1 MTNTTADSSEVN
13 ATSQKPRA
21 GREQRPP
28 AENSIDKFAAARMA
42 KKKQKRARH
51 RTKLKR
57 SNTDG

>member
-1 MTNTTADSSEVN
+1 MPNKTADGSEVN
-13 ATSQKPRA
+13 ETSHKPRA
-21 GREQRPP
+21 GREQHPT

-51 RTKLKR
+51 RARLKR

>member
-1 MTNTTADSSEVN
+1 MTNKTADGSEVN
-13 ATSQKPRA
+13 ETSHKPRA
-21 GREQRPP
+21 GREQHPT

>member
-1 MTNTTADSSEVN
+1 MTNKTADGSEVN
-13 ATSQKPRA
+13 ETSHKPRA
-21 GREQRPP
+21 GREQHPT

-51 RTKLKR
+51 RARLKR

>member
-13 ATSQKPRA
+13 ATPQKPRA
-21 GREQRPP
+21 GREQHPA

-51 RTKLKR
+51 RARLKR